1 MYSTT
6 TSKTDINCCYEI
18 PLNFITKRINYRK
31 RKRDLKGFSLC
42 TFTFIFFL
50 KNLKYI
56 YFPAF
61 CLRFGQRSNSYKPS
75 LLCIQFN
82 LHLSGSARNTVIVE
96 CRFLRRKTTVNHVRH
111 QIFTLKTALNYHIYA
126 LFSKNVILY
135 MNLTVNNYHLLH
147 LLGSNV

>member
-31 RKRDLKGFSLC
+31 RKRGLKGFSLC

-50 KNLKYI
+50 KKLKYI

-61 CLRFGQRSNSYKPS
+61 CLRFRQQSNSYKPS
-75 LLCIQFN
+75 LFCIQFD
-82 LHLSGSARNTVIVE
+82 LHLSGSARNTVIVVKV
-96 CRFLRRKTTVNHVRH
+96 RFLRGKTVVNYARY
-111 QIFTLKTALNYHIYA
+111 QIFTLKTTLGYYIYA
-126 LFSKNVILY
+126 FQGLSFYTNRYIY
-135 MNLTVNNYHLLH
+135 
-147 LLGSNV
+147 